1 MPGARVD
8 LGDFDSI
15 VIGAGAA
22 GLAAAAVLGEAGHSV
37 LLVEA
42 RDRLGGRLYP
52 LEVPGMP
59 VAVELGAEFVHGEAM
74 DTRAWLRRA
83 GRSVLET
90 PGEHWT
96 LRDGELGQA
105 DEHHRGI
112 AAVLERVP
120 LTGADPSLTGFLS
133 QPEAAD
139 LEREARE
146 RLLAMVE
153 GFDAADPTRISARAV
168 AAEWRVGG
176 AASAATGRPQGGYA
190 ALVAALAG
198 ALDPQRVALRLGA
211 VVEGVQWR
219 TGTVA
224 IEAQGFAQ
232 RLEARAR
239 QAIITL
245 PLGVLQAP
253 AGAPGAVR
261 FEPPL
266 EAKAAAL
273 AQLASGPVVKVVLRF
288 RSAFWETLRGG
299 RYAGAAFFHAPGGTF
314 PTFWTALPVRAP
326 LLVAWSGG
334 PRAARLG
341 GLTEAE
347 LIERA
352 LGDAARLF
360 PDHDLPRTL
369 VGAWTHDWQRDPFA
383 RGAYSYVLAGGEP
396 ANRALAEPLAG
407 ALYFAGEAA
416 DFGGGATTVSGA
428 LASGREAAR
437 RLLADR
443 S

>member
-1 MPGARVD
+1 VRVD

-22 GLAAAAVLGEAGHSV
+22 GLAAAVVLGDAGHSV
-37 LLVEA
+37 LIVEA
-42 RDRLGGRLYP
+42 RDRLGGRLCP
-52 LEVPGMP
+52 LDVPELP
-59 VAVELGAEFVHGEAM
+59 VPVELGAEFVHGAAT

-90 PGEHWT
+90 PEEHWT
-96 LRDGELGQA
+96 LRDGALGQS
-105 DEHHRGI
+105 EERHHRMI

-120 LTGADPSLTGFLS
+120 PTGVDPPLAGFLS

-139 LEREARE
+139 LDAEARE

-153 GFDAADPTRISARAV
+153 GFDAADPARISARAV
-168 AAEWRVGG
+168 AAEWRGGG
-176 AASAATGRPQGGYA
+176 AASAANGRPQGGYA
-190 ALVAALAG
+190 ALIAALAG
-198 ALDPQRVALRLGA
+198 ALDPERVALRLGA
-211 VVEGVQWR
+211 VVERVRWR
-219 TGTVA
+219 AGGLA
-224 IEAQGFAQ
+224 IEAQGFT
-232 RLEARAR
+232 RGLEARAR
-239 QAIITL
+239 QAVITL
-245 PLGVLQAP
+245 PLGVLQAQS
-253 AGAPGAVR
+253 GAPGAVQ

-273 AQLASGPVVKVVLRF
+273 AQLASGAVVKVVLQF
-288 RSAFWETLRGG
+288 RSAFWETLGGG
-299 RYAGAAFFHAPGGTF
+299 RYAAAAFFHAPGGAF

-334 PRAARLG
+334 PRAAQLA
-341 GLTEAE
+341 LLPEAE

-352 LGDAARLF
+352 LADAARLF
-360 PDHDLPRTL
+360 PGHDLARAL

-383 RGAYSYVLAGGEP
+383 RGAYSYVLAGGEL

-407 ALYFAGEAA
+407 TLYFAGEAA
-416 DFGGGATTVSGA
+416 DVSGDATTVNGA

-437 RLLADR
+437 RLLAER
-443 S
+443 G